1 MIDVTNQLM
10 ICDIPLRFD
19 TYDGCTHRCSYC
31 FANRKDLHK
40 NKKVVGA
47 KITDSSGKEISQ
59 EDFNKKYTEGAKKA
73 QASSYAANSS
83 GGFAETKE

>member
-1 MIDVTNQLM
+1 M
-10 ICDIPLRFD
+10 
-19 TYDGCTHRCSYC
+19 
-31 FANRKDLHK
+31 
-40 NKKVVGA
+40 GA